1 MMFNKNV
8 NKAALLL
15 KNINKIITES
25 TLVQVNQLIITEV
38 LKITLAKLF
47 IWFFLNRQKHR

>member
-47 IWFFLNRQKHR
+47 I